1 MLEVRS
7 LRKSYDAPGGA
18 LEVLRGIDLTLK
30 PGESLAVMGPSGC
43 GKSTL
48 LQILGVMDSPSDG
61 KVLLNG
67 EEPHQL
73 EPAAQATFRNRHVG
87 FIFQDHCLLPQLS
100 VLENVLTPLM
110 AGEPDNDGEDRAR
123 RLLDR
128 VGLSQRLDHLPG
140 TLSGGEKQR
149 AAIARALIR
158 EPALLLADEPTGNL
172 DRANA
177 SAVAELL
184 RESCRETAASLVV
197 VTHSAGIAAHFSRQS
212 FLIDGTLADG

>member
-18 LEVLRGIDLTLK
+18 LEVLSGIDLTLK

-48 LQILGVMDSPSDG
+48 LQILGVMDAPSG
-61 KVLLNG
+61 GQILLND
-67 EEPHQL
+67 EDPHQL
-73 EPAAQATFRNRHVG
+73 DPAAQASFRNRFVG
-87 FIFQDHCLLPQLS
+87 FVFQDHCLLPQLS

-110 AGEPDNDGEDRAR
+110 AGEPASDGEERAR

-140 TLSGGEKQR
+140 HLSGGEKQR

-158 EPALLLADEPTGNL
+158 QPALLLADEPTGNL

-184 RESCRETAASLVV
+184 RESCRETAAALVV
-197 VTHSAGIAAHFSRQS
+197 VTHSTEIAAHFTRQS
-212 FLIDGTLADG
+212 FLIDGKLVNG